1 LIKIYKTIILLAVSC
16 GRQTTSLTLNEGYRL
31 RIQVMVWVVTSGSAR
46 KPRSASSTWWKR

>member
-1 LIKIYKTIILLAVSC
+1 LLAVSC